1 MKICP
6 FPMEI
11 FTPQS
16 SPPFCPS
23 PWSPHFHWTVSPP
36 LLQISTMFCS
46 GESLSLSSEKPPG
59 SSLLTLLHPSLSFLV
74 NVFSLPVPLP
84 GRTLVTSSLSL
95 GLKNHTWSSLCHLHP
110 LLMANI
116 PHSLVTF
123 TSQYRSS
130 FYPSCASF
138 STHTLHHSSPMPSTN
153 DTVLSSLPK
162 STHRAQNLPPHSPR
176 EDRSQGSINFLRCC
190 PAEAHFQSFV
200 TLCDQL

>member
-36 LLQISTMFCS
+36 LLQISTTFCS
-46 GESLSLSSEKPPG
+46 GDSPSLSSEKPPC
-59 SSLLTLLHPSLSFLV
+59 SSLLTLLTPSLSFLV
-74 NVFSLPVPLP
+74 NVFSFPVPLP

-123 TSQYRSS
+123 TSQYCSS

-138 STHTLHHSSPMPSTN
+138 STHISHHSSLMPSMN

-162 STHRAQNLPPHSPR
+162 STHRAQNLPPRSPS
-176 EDRSQGSINFLRCC
+176 EDHSQGRINSRLI
-190 PAEAHFQSFV
+190 A
-200 TLCDQL
+200 L